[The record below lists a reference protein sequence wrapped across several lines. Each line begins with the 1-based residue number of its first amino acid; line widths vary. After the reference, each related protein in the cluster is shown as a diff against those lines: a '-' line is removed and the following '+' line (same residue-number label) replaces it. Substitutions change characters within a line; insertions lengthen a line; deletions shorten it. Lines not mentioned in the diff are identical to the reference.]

1 MEKTCRL
8 GRNRSSIWQQE
19 LRKCIDQILPP
30 SFCGPRGRGAESG
43 CALSKQI
50 TSSKTHTSRFIARGP
65 MDRKSNLFNRGG
77 RSQSR
82 FSSVITSGF
91 SSSQFSIFSPIF
103 FSILPKEK
111 STNNVFILS
120 VYNISFFICIY
131 TYRCI
136 PICDEYFLT
145 VSELHNPHCKGIAFA
160 YKSLQVRYLCILNNQ
175 SGSPLYGMARTPLS
189 KCDKHTETRWETEK
203 NAEHPCS

>member
-65 MDRKSNLFNRGG
+65 MDRKSNLFSRGG

-82 FSSVITSGF
+82 FSSVVTSGF

-131 TYRCI
+131 MHSNLCWMFFDSKWITQ
-136 PICDEYFLT
+136 P
-145 VSELHNPHCKGIAFA
+145 
-160 YKSLQVRYLCILNNQ
+160 SLQGHCLCLQKFTSSIF
-175 SGSPLYGMARTPLS
+175 MHF
-189 KCDKHTETRWETEK
+189 K
-203 NAEHPCS
+203 

>member
-65 MDRKSNLFNRGG
+65 MDRKSNLFSRGG
-77 RSQSR
+77 HSQSR

-91 SSSQFSIFSPIF
+91 SSSQFPILALYSFLFSP
-103 FSILPKEK
+103 K
-111 STNNVFILS
+111 
-120 VYNISFFICIY
+120 
-131 TYRCI
+131 
-136 PICDEYFLT
+136 
-145 VSELHNPHCKGIAFA
+145 
-160 YKSLQVRYLCILNNQ
+160 KSLQTMCLYCQYTILAFSSVYIHLYAFQ
-175 SGSPLYGMARTPLS
+175 SVMNVF
-189 KCDKHTETRWETEK
+189 WQ
-203 NAEHPCS
+203 